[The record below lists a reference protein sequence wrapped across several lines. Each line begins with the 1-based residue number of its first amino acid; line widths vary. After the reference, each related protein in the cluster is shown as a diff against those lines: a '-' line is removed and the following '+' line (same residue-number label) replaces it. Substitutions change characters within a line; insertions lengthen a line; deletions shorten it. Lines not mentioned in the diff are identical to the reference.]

1 MTSPLIELLTRE
13 LRVSEREI
21 LHLIA
26 TAPERYKVYTIPK
39 RNGDRRE
46 IAHPA
51 KELKVAQRAI
61 VNYYLKKLPVH
72 AAAMAYKSGSSIKDN
87 AAVHAGCGPILKY
100 DFVEFFPSITEFAWI
115 AYCNRHG
122 VMDRAD
128 AVRSGR
134 ILFRRAKGG
143 RILRLSIGAPSSPIL
158 SNILMHDF
166 DEEITRLV
174 AEHKI
179 KYTRYADDLTFSAE
193 RTGYLTSVDKILRG
207 VISRSNAPKLKINE
221 KKTVLATPKSHR
233 QVTGLT
239 LTLDGGVS
247 IGKKNKRIVR
257 VCLDYYQ
264 KGILDQEKIAP
275 LAGYMSYIWD
285 VENEFYIRMQNH
297 YGKSVLDRL
306 RKQAKPEDWT

>member
-1 MTSPLIELLTRE
+1 MTSPLVELLIRE
-13 LRVSEREI
+13 LRISEREV

-39 RNGDRRE
+39 RNGGRRE

-51 KELKVAQRAI
+51 KELKVAQRAV
-61 VNYYLKKLPVH
+61 VNSYLNNLPIH
-72 AAAMAYKSGSSIKDN
+72 DAAMAYKIGRSIKDN
-87 AAVHAGCGPILKY
+87 AAYHAGSGSILKY

-115 AYCNRHG
+115 AYCDRHA

-128 AVRSGR
+128 AIRSGR
-134 ILFRRAKGG
+134 ILFRRPKGG

-166 DEEITRLV
+166 DEEVTQLV

-193 RTGYLTSVDKILRG
+193 RTGYLTAVDKILRG
-207 VISRSNAPKLKINE
+207 VIARSKAPKLKINDS
-221 KKTVLATPKSHR
+221 KTVLATPKVHR
-233 QVTGLT
+233 QVTGLI
-239 LTLDGGVS
+239 LTLDGKVS
-247 IGKKNKRIVR
+247 IGKNKKREIR
-257 VCLDYYQ
+257 VKLDYFR
-264 KGILDQEKIAP
+264 KGLLGEREVAP

-285 VENEFYIRMQNH
+285 VERDFYIKMQRH
-297 YGKSVLDRL
+297 YGEEVLARL
-306 RKQAKPEDWT
+306 QKQGQHKISP